1 MPTFV
6 YYFSGTALATTF
18 LAVKTLGVGPET
30 GIPSGFGLLFG
41 LLGGLV
47 GAYFNQSQVL
57 EVPFTNRPRFLK
69 QLEAVLAEKGYSQSA
84 EADLEDILVFQRPA
98 LRQLFSGKVYVQLVN
113 QKAVI
118 ASRATHLRWLKQQLT
133 LRDG

>member
-1 MPTFV
+1 M
-6 YYFSGTALATTF
+6 AATF

-30 GIPSGFGLLFG
+30 GVPSSFGLLFG

-57 EVPFTNRPRFLK
+57 EVPFTNQSRFLK
-69 QLEAVLAEKGYSQSA
+69 QLEAVLADKGYSQAA
-84 EADLEDILVFQRPA
+84 ETDFEDILVFERPA
-98 LRQLFSGKVYVQLVN
+98 LRQLFSGKVYVQLID

-118 ASRATHLRWLKQQLT
+118 ASRVTHLRWLKQQLT
-133 LRDG
+133 LKDG